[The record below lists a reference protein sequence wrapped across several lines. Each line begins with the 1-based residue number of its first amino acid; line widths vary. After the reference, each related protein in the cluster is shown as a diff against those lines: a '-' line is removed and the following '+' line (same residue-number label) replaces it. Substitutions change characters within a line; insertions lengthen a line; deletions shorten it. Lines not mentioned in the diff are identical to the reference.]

1 MLGVEIMSKGLRE
14 DFTAA
19 QKDSLKYLLLACA
32 DASGWEYPRGAKSLI
47 RRPRHKDWTTRKIDI
62 LYTQDEV
69 AGWL

>member
-62 LYTQDEV
+62 LYSQDEV